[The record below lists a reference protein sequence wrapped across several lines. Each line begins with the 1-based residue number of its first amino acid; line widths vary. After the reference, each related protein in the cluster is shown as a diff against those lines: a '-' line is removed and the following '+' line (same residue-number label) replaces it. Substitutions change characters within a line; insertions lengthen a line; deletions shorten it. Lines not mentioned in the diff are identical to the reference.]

1 MDTLTP
7 FSDHCQP
14 NKRPPLSSLLPR
26 AFWNEPKQTSCNY
39 PYCVTK
45 KAAYRDR
52 RLKGFHWRALAKC
65 TCVGFSK
72 ARSDLE
78 GDFCHHVV
86 GFRSCSAM
94 LLDESYSWIIKWP
107 DIKCSDRKKD
117 DCTQSSI
124 WNIIK
129 LYIFN
134 TLRTKYFHTSPT
146 LWRLVSCW
154 KGQTTGSICY
164 EAHSVPLYAS

>member
-1 MDTLTP
+1 MQCKPTVWTLWRRFLITASQTNVHP
-7 FSDHCQP
+7 F
-14 NKRPPLSSLLPR
+14 PLR
-26 AFWNEPKQTSCNY
+26 CRVHFWNEPNQTSCNY

-52 RLKGFHWRALAKC
+52 RLKGFHWRALEKC
-65 TCVGFSK
+65 ACVGFSK

-124 WNIIK
+124 WNIK
-129 LYIFN
+129 LYISIHYVQNIFIR
-134 TLRTKYFHTSPT
+134 LRHCG
-146 LWRLVSCW
+146 V
-154 KGQTTGSICY
+154 
-164 EAHSVPLYAS
+164 

>member
-1 MDTLTP
+1 MQCKPTVWTLWRRFLITASQTNVHP
-7 FSDHCQP
+7 F
-14 NKRPPLSSLLPR
+14 PLCCR
-26 AFWNEPKQTSCNY
+26 VHFWNEPNQTSCNY

-52 RLKGFHWRALAKC
+52 RLKGFHSRALAKC

-94 LLDESYSWIIKWP
+94 LFDESYSWIIKWP

-124 WNIIK
+124 WNIK
-129 LYIFN
+129 LYISIHYVQNIFIR
-134 TLRTKYFHTSPT
+134 LRHCG
-146 LWRLVSCW
+146 V
-154 KGQTTGSICY
+154 
-164 EAHSVPLYAS
+164 